1 MMLLDIV
8 VALQLCVI
16 LSPEPTTVG
25 AQEIDAQ
32 HVLGSDWGINDTS
45 APLSGS
51 SSSMRHCHVAVGRYF
66 LFNLTCLGYERLID

>member
-16 LSPEPTTVG
+16 LSAEPTTVG
-25 AQEIDAQ
+25 AQEIEAQ

-45 APLSGS
+45 APFSGS
-51 SSSMRHCHVAVGRYF
+51 SSSMRPCHVTVRRYF
-66 LFNLTCLGYERLID
+66 LFNLACFGNKRLID